1 MDYKKNRKYFKPISY
16 KLGIILILVGLFF
29 WIGNVNAGIVIL
41 LAGVAHLAWQFYGR
55 PSDAKLDELCKET
68 GKKALQRGLAKMGL
82 DEEQVNLIEPIL
94 VDGFYF
100 EPISHKPNLVI
111 QGRDGQWRSSN
122 YEATVFYFSE
132 NQVHAFT
139 HQFSLIDP
147 DMVDSTDEYF
157 YKDVVSVA
165 TASGSITQ
173 KDKKGNDIGIT
184 VECFKLT
191 TSGGNSISCAVS
203 DAAGAER
210 SIQGMRQLLRDK
222 KSA

>member
-1 MDYKKNRKYFKPISY
+1 MDYKKNKKYFKPISY
-16 KLGIILILVGLFF
+16 KPGIILILVGLFF
-29 WIGNVNAGIVIL
+29 LIGFWQSAFIL

-55 PSDAKLDELCKET
+55 PSDAQVDEICKET

-100 EPISHKPNLVI
+100 ESISHKPNLVI

-139 HQFSLIDP
+139 HQFSLIDS
-147 DMVDSTDEYF
+147 DTVDSTDEYF

-173 KDKKGNDIGIT
+173 KDKKGNDVAIA